1 LGNSAIQPV
10 GVEKVAPAGVSSPS
24 LVRVTGLRKHYGGVR
39 ALKGVDLD
47 LRAGEIHGL
56 VGANGAGKST
66 LIKILAG
73 LEFPDAG
80 EITVDGAPVT
90 IATPDQATALGLS
103 FIHQE
108 LNLVPRMSALQNIM
122 LGVPKAS
129 SFGLVDWR
137 KVRQLVQP
145 IATRV
150 GIRFSLETPA
160 AELSVA
166 ERWLVSICRALVR
179 RSRLIVMDEPTA
191 SLSAHECD
199 NLFRIVRD
207 LSSNGVAVLYVSH
220 RLDEITG
227 LCHRVT
233 AFRDGLLA
241 AQIDRASLNRARLVE
256 AIVGTD
262 KPEIFTAAA
271 AVTSLG
277 SDEIALSIRDL
288 RRGSAVRGVSF
299 DLHKGEVL
307 GLGGLVGS
315 GRSETVRLIF
325 GADAVQGGEMTLYG
339 RPFAPRTPHDAVEA
353 GVGLVPEER
362 RSEGLVLAKSV
373 AFNLSL
379 TSLRGLHV
387 APPLPIMSM
396 RRRDRQAQEMS
407 QRLLIKTPNVATP
420 VGRLSG
426 GNQQKVVIGKWLSRG
441 LRVLI
446 LDEPSRGVDIGARQE
461 IHRIIRELATQGVS
475 IIVISSETEEL
486 PGLCDRV
493 LVMVE
498 GRITRELRG
507 TAITREALVQ
517 ASYLSTEESQTS

>member
-1 LGNSAIQPV
+1 MGNSAIQPV
-10 GVEKVAPAGVSSPS
+10 GAETATPATVSS

-73 LEFPDAG
+73 LESPDAG
-80 EITVDGAPVT
+80 EISVDGTPVS

-129 SFGLVDWR
+129 TLGLVDWR
-137 KVRQLVQP
+137 RVRQLVQP

-160 AELSVA
+160 AALSVA
-166 ERWLVSICRALVR
+166 EGWLVSICRALVR

-207 LSSNGVAVLYVSH
+207 LSGNGVAVLYVSH

-227 LCHRVT
+227 LCHHVT

-262 KPEIFTAAA
+262 KPETFALAAA
-271 AVTSLG
+271 NVIAPE
-277 SDEIALSIRDL
+277 SDEIALSVRNL
-288 RRGSAVRGVSF
+288 RRGSAVRDVSF

-325 GADAVQGGEMTLYG
+325 GADAMQGGQMTLCG
-339 RPFAPRTPHDAVEA
+339 RAFTPRTPHDAVEA

-379 TSLRGLHV
+379 TSLLGLHV
-387 APPLPIMSM
+387 APPLPLMSM
-396 RRRDRQAQEMS
+396 RRRDKQAQEMS
-407 QRLLIKTPNVATP
+407 QRLLIKMPNVATP

-426 GNQQKVVIGKWLSRG
+426 GNQQKVVIGKWLSRS

-498 GRITRELRG
+498 GRIATELRG

-517 ASYLSTEESQTS
+517 ASYLSTEESQPS

>member
-1 LGNSAIQPV
+1 LGNNAIQPAPSDTIV
-10 GVEKVAPAGVSSPS
+10 PAGASS
-24 LVRVTGLRKHYGGVR
+24 LIRVTGLRKHYGGVR

-47 LRAGEIHGL
+47 IRAGEIHGL

-73 LEFPDAG
+73 LESPDAG
-80 EITVDGAPVT
+80 EIFVDGTPVT

-129 SFGLVDWR
+129 TLGLVDWR
-137 KVRQLVQP
+137 RVRQLVQP

-150 GIRFSLETPA
+150 GIRFSLETPGA
-160 AELSVA
+160 ALSVA
-166 ERWLVSICRALVR
+166 EGWLVSICRALVR

-207 LSSNGVAVLYVSH
+207 LSNNGVAVLYVSH

-227 LCHRVT
+227 LCDRVT

-241 AQIDRASLNRARLVE
+241 AQIDRATLNRARLVE

-262 KPEIFTAAA
+262 KQEIFAATTT
-271 AVTSLG
+271 VTSPEN
-277 SDEIALSIRDL
+277 DEIALSVRNL
-288 RRGSAVRGVSF
+288 RRGNAVRDVGF
-299 DLHKGEVL
+299 DLHRGEVL

-325 GADAVQGGEMTLYG
+325 GADAMQGGQMTLYG

-379 TSLRGLHV
+379 TSLLSLHV
-387 APPLPIMSM
+387 APPLPLMSM

-461 IHRIIRELATQGVS
+461 IHRIIRKLANEGMS
-475 IIVISSETEEL
+475 IMVISSETEEL

-498 GRITRELRG
+498 GRIASELRG

-517 ASYLSTEESQTS
+517 ASYLSTEETQPS

>member
-1 LGNSAIQPV
+1 
-10 GVEKVAPAGVSSPS
+10 
-24 LVRVTGLRKHYGGVR
+24 VR

-73 LEFPDAG
+73 LESPDAG
-80 EITVDGAPVT
+80 EISVDGVPVT

-129 SFGLVDWR
+129 TFGLVDWR
-137 KVRQLVQP
+137 RVRQLVQP

-160 AELSVA
+160 AALSVA
-166 ERWLVSICRALVR
+166 EGWLVSICRALVR

-207 LSSNGVAVLYVSH
+207 LSGNGVAVLYVSH

-227 LCHRVT
+227 LCDRVT

-241 AQIDRASLNRARLVE
+241 AQIDRATLNRARLVE

-262 KPEIFTAAA
+262 KPETLAIAAA
-271 AVTSLG
+271 AATSAG
-277 SDEIALSIRDL
+277 SDEIALSVRNL
-288 RRGSAVRGVSF
+288 RRGSAVRDVSF

-325 GADAVQGGEMTLYG
+325 GADAMQGGKMTLYG
-339 RPFAPRTPHDAVEA
+339 CPFAPRTPHDAVEA

-379 TSLRGLHV
+379 TSLLGLHV

-426 GNQQKVVIGKWLSRG
+426 GNQQKVVIGKWLARG

-461 IHRIIRELATQGVS
+461 IHRIIRELAGEGMA

-498 GRITRELRG
+498 GRIATELSG
-507 TAITREALVQ
+507 AAITREALVQ
-517 ASYLSTEESQTS
+517 ASYLSTEETKPS